1 MIGGESLEPVKLGQL
16 IRKCRQQRKM
26 TLKELCDNAGISV
39 GYLSQVERGNA
50 TPSLGTLAQ
59 ISHALDLGLDYFV
72 ARPKPADAVSYA
84 DKRPKFSIS
93 DSGMTYEALSSEF
106 PGHELSA
113 YIMNCPPGFVS
124 ETFQHDGEE
133 FIYIL
138 SGSIEQTLDGDALT
152 LREGDSLHY
161 NGITPHAWRTLGDS
175 PARILWTGTLVVL
188 QGQRKNW
195 LPGQDG

>member
-1 MIGGESLEPVKLGQL
+1 MTGAEKIEPAKLGQL
-16 IRKCRQQRKM
+16 IRKCRQRRNL
-26 TLKELCDNAGISV
+26 TLKELCEKAGMSV

-72 ARPKPADAVSYA
+72 ARPKPGDSVSYA
-84 DKRPKFSIS
+84 KQRPKFSIS
-93 DSGMTYEALSSEF
+93 DTGVSYEALSSEF

-113 YIMNCPPGFVS
+113 FIMNCPPNFQS
-124 ETFQHDGEE
+124 ETFQHEGEE

-138 SGSIEQTLDGDALT
+138 SGSIEKTLDGEAFT

-161 NGITPHAWRTLGDS
+161 NGMIPHSWRTLGDT
-175 PARILWTGTLVVL
+175 PAHMLWTGTLVVL
-188 QGQRKNW
+188 QGDSKNG
-195 LPGQDG
+195 LPGQSG